1 RFRQQRVKWKMA
13 WNEPGKD
20 QDPWGG
26 KSNNGDG
33 PPDLDQIW
41 QRLRARLSKKRGG
54 GKNGGSGGGGGP
66 QLNPALLLWLI
77 PVIAVIWLLSGFY
90 VIQPGEQGVL
100 LRLGRYTETV
110 APGWHWY
117 WPSPTGR
124 VISVDT
130 ERVRSASTH
139 GIVLTKDESLA
150 E

>member
-1 RFRQQRVKWKMA
+1 GGGIAHAGHQNRACTTRGLCGHGNRPRSPLESRFRQQRVKWKMA

-77 PVIAVIWLLSGFY
+77 PVIVVI
-90 VIQPGEQGVL
+90 
-100 LRLGRYTETV
+100 
-110 APGWHWY
+110 
-117 WPSPTGR
+117 
-124 VISVDT
+124 
-130 ERVRSASTH
+130 
-139 GIVLTKDESLA
+139 
-150 E
+150 